1 MALITPAKASKQKNT
16 IAVLDGVRAFACF
29 LVIGYHIN
37 KFSHDTHIW
46 NYGQYGGVTT
56 GFALVGGYGV
66 TLFFVLSGFLLFI
79 PFTKSLLFKDSWPS
93 PRTYYLRRIF
103 RIWPGYYFSLA
114 ILLLFVAPNYLH
126 FDHLKQ
132 LFLFATFLMDSSQ
145 KTYQAINGPFWT
157 LAVEWQY
164 YMLLPLIALGI
175 RLVVCKTDDQKRRS
189 VLVFLCLFALVLWGL
204 LTRAWGRSFDINPHQ
219 HLWLPAYLHNLIMFC
234 LYGQSGKYLEDFAIG
249 MMVCVVYQL
258 VQRHPET
265 RASLF
270 IKRGS
275 WGIWLLGVAGFCFM
289 SLWFLT
295 PYYSILAPYIGAH
308 NWLVELGFA
317 ISFGLG
323 ILGLLCGPMSLRWFW
338 ELKPLRWIGMLSYG
352 LYIWHEP
359 ILLWFRDNVFPQF
372 SSWPNPIRYSL
383 YWAVVIL
390 GVVPLCYAFYRVIE
404 LPWIEIGV
412 QYIRSRKRVDIAQP
426 AAKAQIEQ
434 AV

>member
-1 MALITPAKASKQKNT
+1 MTSPKTSNQKNT

-37 KFSHDTHIW
+37 KFSHDAHVW
-46 NYGQYGGVTT
+46 NYGQFGGVTT

-79 PFTKSLLFKDSWPS
+79 PFTKSLLFCDAWPS

-114 ILLLFVAPNYLH
+114 ILLLLVAPNYLH

-132 LFLFATFLMDSSQ
+132 LFLFATFLMDSSKQ
-145 KTYQAINGPFWT
+145 TYQAINGPFWT

-164 YMLLPLIALGI
+164 YMLLPLIAISI
-175 RLVVCKTDDQKRRS
+175 RWVVSKTDDQKKRG
-189 VLVFLCLFALVLWGL
+189 VLLFLCLLALVAWGL
-204 LTRAWGRSFDINPHQ
+204 VTRAWGRSFDINPNQ
-219 HLWLPAYLHNLIMFC
+219 QLWLPVYLHNFVRFC

-249 MMVCVVYQL
+249 MMVCVAYQL
-258 VQRHPET
+258 IQRHPEAL
-265 RASLF
+265 ASRL
-270 IKRGS
+270 IKQSS
-275 WGIWLLGVAGFCFM
+275 WGIWLLGVACFCFM

-295 PYYSILAPYIGAH
+295 GYYSVLVPYIGAH

-317 ISFGLG
+317 ISFGLCV
-323 ILGLLCGPMSLRWFW
+323 LALLCGPISLRWFW
-338 ELKPLRWIGMLSYG
+338 ETKPLRWLGLLSYG

-359 ILLWFRDNVFPQF
+359 LLFFFQDYLLRPFIG
-372 SSWPNPIRYSL
+372 WPNPVRYGL
-383 YWAVVIL
+383 YWASIIL
-390 GVVPLCYAFYRVIE
+390 IAIPLCYAFYRIIE
-404 LPWIEIGV
+404 LPWIEVGV
-412 QYIRSRKRVDIAQP
+412 KYIRSRKPIDNAQP
-426 AAKAQIEQ
+426 AAKAQVEQ